1 MESRV
6 RAAAPTSTAFY
17 GRLIPQTTDEEE
29 VAAAL
34 AALKGPSD
42 GVLPPTT
49 RNRAVSSARTL
60 RNAVLQESRFYRVLY
75 ESKLYAIDFGG
86 LGTTSTSENAAEN
99 SDKASDLDEMRLRAP
114 SLAESDYKVVR
125 IQELTKLGSGRTS
138 SARSRQQMMQQDRNA
153 YSVMKM
159 PEEVVASSGRLQCLV
174 GSSNA
179 PTWFIRLA
187 HVENAFMMLSTK
199 ETSKTAETGVA
210 TEKQFLEPLPED
222 EQAIVNKGRF
232 YYRVMVPIELR
243 KAPDLLAPVISRH
256 VFKNAEEI
264 IECHETYRCPQS
276 GVTFVKLAYE
286 DGWLFETLNSGIKV
300 LERLATEPDIQYGH
314 FFFVVK
320 IPVGIRVAPHIMA
333 QRSGKG
339 FKLHS
344 IVEASQRF
352 TPPGSKITYVRV
364 CKDKNSRCGCS
375 RSHAGSASSP
385 KSMAR
390 EIGGESPSKD
400 KAFATLAAPSSCHGG
415 WIFETT
421 MDGQVVL
428 EPMAEPKVRQVERL
442 FYRVLDD
449 VDVLPT
455 PAGGKRSAVSSPSS
469 APCSPPSR
477 RKRLKGTLIECSERL
492 VPTVPPALTD
502 AGEPDL
508 PDIGF
513 VKLRHDVGWI
523 CERQL
528 HSPYKL
534 LLEQVQG
541 YAVTRDMPK
550 FYRVLVPV
558 YLRSAPD
565 FECPRLPGVAP
576 MTAGTV
582 FESSLQYTPPGS
594 RITYIK
600 VASTSHPTANSACN
614 GWLFDQTPSGDQ
626 VLEAVDEDPEKKN
639 GKFFFRVICEKKEV
653 LLSPEKTSEIVR
665 YLFASTIFSA
675 EMEYTLPRTQETYVR
690 LTKEK
695 GWVALDP
702 PRPRT
707 GSFSSRS
714 SSRNVFNLPNLSET
728 EDGPPRT
735 LVRIS
740 EELYNLYAMPPSWVS
755 IGHPNRTWFKV
766 PDESCRSILAEETI
780 LQMSVFESRNIL
792 ASSSQGREG
801 VPLSRKGTLSL
812 DDGNTVWNCTLEE
825 IKHPASALLF
835 TFPWKQVWW
844 IFELEGSEERHCVE
858 LQHGLRG
865 GFRSILLDGEPLLQ
879 NRSVSDMLWDS
890 GSEFTFT
897 WNDHTFKVLIT
908 LEGAFFSQYLQ
919 FYSYTLVVDEENVVP
934 LDQ

>member
-6 RAAAPTSTAFY
+6 RAVAPASTAFY
-17 GRLIPQTTDEEE
+17 GRLIPQTSDEEE

-34 AALKGPSD
+34 AALEAPSA
-42 GVLPPTT
+42 GIPPPVT
-49 RNRAVSSARTL
+49 RNRAVSAARTL
-60 RNAVLQESRFYRVLY
+60 RNAVLQESRFYRVLH
-75 ESKLYAIDFGG
+75 ESKLYSIDFGG
-86 LGTTSTSENAAEN
+86 LNASSTSESAAEN
-99 SDKASDLDEMRLRAP
+99 GEKTLELDDMRRRAP

-138 SARSRQQMMQQDRNA
+138 SARNRQQMMQQDRNA

-174 GSSNA
+174 GASNA

-199 ETSKTAETGVA
+199 ETSKTVETGVA
-210 TEKQFLEPLPED
+210 TETHFLEPLPES
-222 EQAIVNKGRF
+222 EKAIVSKGRF

-243 KAPDLLAPVISRH
+243 KGPDLLAPVISRH

-375 RSHAGSASSP
+375 RSHAGSAASP
-385 KSMAR
+385 KSMER
-390 EIGGESPSKD
+390 EIGSESPTKD
-400 KAFATLAAPSSCHGG
+400 KPFATLAAPSSCHGG

-449 VDVLPT
+449 VEVLPT
-455 PAGGKRSAVSSPSS
+455 PGGKRIPVSSASTPSS
-469 APCSPPSR
+469 PPGR

-492 VPTVPPALTD
+492 VPAVPPALAD

-528 HSPYKL
+528 QSPYKL

-541 YAVTRDMPK
+541 YAVTRDLPK

-600 VASTSHPTANSACN
+600 VASTSHLTANSACN

-639 GKFFFRVICEKKEV
+639 GKFFFRVISEKKEV
-653 LLSPEKTSEIVR
+653 LLSPERTSEVVR
-665 YLFASTIFSA
+665 YLFANTIFSA

-702 PRPRT
+702 PRART

-714 SSRNVFNLPNLSET
+714 SSRNMFGMNLSET
-728 EDGPPRT
+728 EEGPPRT

-766 PDESCRSILAEETI
+766 PDENCRSILAEETI

-844 IFELEGSEERHCVE
+844 IFELEGSDERHSVE

-890 GSEFTFT
+890 GSEFTFM

>member
-1 MESRV
+1 MESRGRGGGGV
-6 RAAAPTSTAFY
+6 SAPATAVY
-17 GRLIPQTTDEEE
+17 ARLIPQTRDEEE
-29 VAAAL
+29 VAEAL
-34 AALKGPSD
+34 AALQTSAPSS
-42 GVLPPTT
+42 V
-49 RNRAVSSARTL
+49 RSRAVSAARTL
-60 RNAVLQESRFYRVLY
+60 RNAVLSESRFYRVLQ
-75 ESKLYAIDFGG
+75 EAKLYAIDFGG
-86 LGTTSTSENAAEN
+86 FGEPTTDVDTETE
-99 SDKASDLDEMRLRAP
+99 LDEMRRRAP

-125 IQELTKLGSGRTS
+125 IQELAKPTNGRTS
-138 SARSRQQMMQQDRNA
+138 SSRSRQQEDRNA

-159 PEEVVASSGRLQCLV
+159 PEEVVASSGRLQCLLGV
-174 GSSNA
+174 SNA

-187 HVENAFMMLSTK
+187 HVDNAFMMLSSK
-199 ETSKTAETGVA
+199 EPGKNAEA
-210 TEKQFLEPLPED
+210 TEKQFLELLPEK
-222 EQAIVNKGRF
+222 EKAIVAKGRF
-232 YYRVMVPIELR
+232 YYRVLVPIELR

-300 LERLATEPDIQYGH
+300 LERLATEPDIEYGH
-314 FFFVVK
+314 FFYVVK

-375 RSHAGSASSP
+375 RSHAGSAASP
-385 KSMAR
+385 KSMERKISAGGG
-390 EIGGESPSKD
+390 ELGGESSTDD
-400 KAFATLAAPSSCHGG
+400 KPFATLTALPSCHGG
-415 WIFETT
+415 WIFERT

-442 FYRVLDD
+442 FYRVLED
-449 VDVLPT
+449 VDVVPT
-455 PAGGKRSAVSSPSS
+455 PIGGKRLMVSSSTAPSS
-469 APCSPPSR
+469 PPGR
-477 RKRLKGTLIECSERL
+477 RKRLKDTLIECSERL
-492 VPTVPPALTD
+492 VPAVPPVASD
-502 AGEPDL
+502 GGPEL
-508 PDIGF
+508 PDVGF

-528 HSPYKL
+528 QAPYRL
-534 LLEQVQG
+534 VLEQVQG
-541 YAVTRDMPK
+541 YAVTRDLPK

-600 VASTSHPTANSACN
+600 VASASHPAANSSCN

-639 GKFFFRVICEKKEV
+639 GKFFFRVISEKKEV
-653 LLSPEKTSEIVR
+653 LLSPERTSEVVR
-665 YLFASTIFSA
+665 YLFANTIFSA

-707 GSFSSRS
+707 GSFTGRPSSRS
-714 SSRNVFNLPNLSET
+714 IFSLPTASEG
-728 EDGPPRT
+728 EDGAPRT
-735 LVRIS
+735 LVRIA

-766 PDESCRSILAEETI
+766 PDESCRTVLAEETI

-792 ASSSQGREG
+792 ASSSQGRDG

-844 IFELEGSEERHCVE
+844 ILEPEGADERHCVE

-865 GFRSILLDGEPLLQ
+865 GFRSILFDGEPLLQ
-879 NRSVSDMLWDS
+879 NRSVTDMLWDS
-890 GSEFTFT
+890 GSEFSFA
-897 WNDHTFKVLIT
+897 WKEHTFKVLIT

-919 FYSYTLVVDEENVVP
+919 FYSYALVVDEENVVP
-934 LDQ
+934 VDQ

>member
-1 MESRV
+1 MDPRV
-6 RAAAPTSTAFY
+6 RAATASTAYY
-17 GRLIPQTTDEEE
+17 GRLIPQVSDEEE

-34 AALKGPSD
+34 AALDVPSD
-42 GVLPPTT
+42 VSSVSPSRSL
-49 RNRAVSSARTL
+49 AVSAAHSL
-60 RNAVLQESRFYRVLY
+60 RNAVLPENRFYRVLT
-75 ESKLYAIDFGG
+75 EAKLFSIDFG
-86 LGTTSTSENAAEN
+86 EA
-99 SDKASDLDEMRLRAP
+99 
-114 SLAESDYKVVR
+114 
-125 IQELTKLGSGRTS
+125 
-138 SARSRQQMMQQDRNA
+138 NA

-159 PEEVVASSGRLQCLV
+159 PEEVVASSGRLQCLF
-174 GSSNA
+174 GAANA

-199 ETSKTAETGVA
+199 ELSKTSESSTAS
-210 TEKQFLEPLPED
+210 EKMLLELLPES
-222 EQAIVNKGRF
+222 EEAITAKGRF

-243 KAPDLLAPVISRH
+243 KAPDLLAPVISRY

-300 LERLATEPDIQYGH
+300 LERLATEPAIEYGH
-314 FFFVVK
+314 FFYVVK

-375 RSHAGSASSP
+375 RSHVGSAMSPQAAGRKSS
-385 KSMAR
+385 A
-390 EIGGESPSKD
+390 GDGSPDRRDSTED
-400 KAFATLAAPSSCHGG
+400 RMFASLSAPSSCHGG

-442 FYRVLDD
+442 FYRVLED

-455 PAGGKRSAVSSPSS
+455 PAGP
-469 APCSPPSR
+469 
-477 RKRLKGTLIECSERL
+477 RKGGVKPVLAEDNDQD
-492 VPTVPPALTD
+492 VP
-502 AGEPDL
+502 E
-508 PDIGF
+508 IGF

-528 HSPYKL
+528 QSPYRL
-534 LLEQVQG
+534 TLEQVQG
-541 YAVTRDMPK
+541 YAVTRDLPK

-600 VASTSHPTANSACN
+600 VASDSHSTGSSTGN
-614 GWLFDQTPSGDQ
+614 GWLFNQTPSGDE

-639 GKFFFRVICEKKEV
+639 GKFYFRVVSEKKEV
-653 LLSPEKTSEIVR
+653 LLSPERSSEVVR
-665 YLFASTIFSA
+665 YLFANTIFSA

-702 PRPRT
+702 LRPRT
-707 GSFSSRS
+707 GSFTTRS
-714 SSRNVFNLPNLSET
+714 SSRSIFNMQSQSSSENS
-728 EDGPPRT
+728 DDPPRT
-735 LVRIS
+735 LARIS

-755 IGHPNRTWFKV
+755 IGFPNRTWFKV
-766 PDESCRSILAEETI
+766 PDESCRTILAEEML
-780 LQMSVFESRNIL
+780 LQMSIFESRNIL
-792 ASSSQGREG
+792 ASSSQGRDS

-812 DDGNTVWNCTLEE
+812 DDGNTVWTCTLEE

-844 IFELEGSEERHCVE
+844 IFEVEGSEERHCVE

-865 GFRSILLDGEPLLQ
+865 GFRSVLFDGEQLLQ
-879 NRSVSDMLWDS
+879 NRSVTDMLWDS
-890 GSEFTFT
+890 GSEFSFA
-897 WNDHTFKVLIT
+897 WGDHTFKVLIT

-919 FYSYTLVVDEENVVP
+919 FYSYTLVIDEENIVP
-934 LDQ
+934 VDQ

>member
-1 MESRV
+1 MQGT
-6 RAAAPTSTAFY
+6 APASTAFY
-17 GRLIPQTTDEEE
+17 GRLIPQKSDEEE
-29 VAAAL
+29 VIAAL
-34 AALKGPSD
+34 AALKASSD
-42 GVLPPTT
+42 SNSSPPTPK
-49 RNRAVSSARTL
+49 RIVSAARTL
-60 RNAVLQESRFYRVLY
+60 RNAVLYESRFYRVLQ
-75 ESKLYAIDFGG
+75 EAKLYTIDFGG
-86 LGTTSTSENAAEN
+86 LNAPTPSEPTADGDDKGTE
-99 SDKASDLDEMRLRAP
+99 LDEIQRRAS

-125 IQELTKLGSGRTS
+125 IQELAKIGNGRTA
-138 SARSRQQMMQQDRNA
+138 SARNRQQMMQQDRNA
-153 YSVMKM
+153 LSAIKM

-174 GSSNA
+174 GASNA
-179 PTWFIRLA
+179 PTWFIRLS

-199 ETSKTAETGVA
+199 EAGA
-210 TEKQFLEPLPED
+210 AMEKQFLEPLPES
-222 EQAIVNKGRF
+222 ETAIVNKNRF
-232 YYRVMVPIELR
+232 YYRVLVPIELR

-300 LERLATEPDIQYGH
+300 LERLATEPDIEYGH

-375 RSHAGSASSP
+375 RSHAGSASP
-385 KSMAR
+385 KFTERKLSAGGG
-390 EIGGESPSKD
+390 EIGADDIADG
-400 KAFATLAAPSSCHGG
+400 KAYTLLAAPLPCHGG

-428 EPMAEPKVRQVERL
+428 ETMLEPKVRQVERL

-455 PAGGKRSAVSSPSS
+455 PGGKRIAVTNPPTPSSPSV
-469 APCSPPSR
+469 R
-477 RKRLKGTLIECSERL
+477 RKRLKDTLIECSERL
-492 VPTVPPALTD
+492 VPATPPVVVD
-502 AGEPDL
+502 DNQEL
-508 PDIGF
+508 PEIGF
-513 VKLRHDVGWI
+513 VKLRHDAGWI

-528 HSPYKL
+528 QAPFSL

-541 YAVTRDMPK
+541 YAVTRDQPK

-600 VASTSHPTANSACN
+600 VASASHPAANSACN
-614 GWLFDQTPSGDQ
+614 GWLFDQTPSGDHM
-626 VLEAVDEDPEKKN
+626 LEAVDEDPEKKN
-639 GKFFFRVICEKKEV
+639 GKFFFRVISEKKEV

-665 YLFASTIFSA
+665 YLFANTIISA

-695 GWVALDP
+695 GWVALDS
-702 PRPRT
+702 PR
-707 GSFSSRS
+707 SRS
-714 SSRNVFNLPNLSET
+714 GCLTSYRSSRNIFTVQNASEN
-728 EDGPPRT
+728 ESGPLRT

-740 EELYNLYAMPPSWVS
+740 EELYNLYATPPSWVS

-766 PDESCRSILAEETI
+766 PDETCRTILIEETI

-844 IFELEGSEERHCVE
+844 IFEMEGVAERHCVE

-879 NRSVSDMLWDS
+879 NRSVSDILWDS

-897 WNDHTFKVLIT
+897 WNEHTFKVLIT

-919 FYSYTLVVDEENVVP
+919 FYSYTLLVDEENVVP